1 MNWHIHIQG
10 QVQGVGFRPFVYALA
25 QRHALNGWV
34 NNTNDGVH
42 IELNAERI
50 AAQGFLDEIMAHPP
64 RLAEITSATIVE
76 VKHRA
81 FADFRII
88 HSDDSEAVN
97 LVLTPDFALCE
108 QCREEVHAPESR
120 RKGYAFTSCTDCGPR
135 YSIIR
140 TLPYDRPKTTMDAFP
155 LCGTCQAEYDDP
167 ADRRYFAQTNSCPDC
182 SIDLQ
187 LYDAAGKRLSKQQEE
202 ILEQIPQLWRA
213 GKIVA
218 IKGIGGYLLTCD
230 ANYAAVVAKLRQR
243 KHRPSK
249 PFAVMFPN
257 LDQMLQVVDL
267 DKQERD
273 LLQSPTAPIVL
284 ARLKPEQQTELSVDL
299 LAPKLNRLGVML
311 PYAPLYEILLAVYGQ
326 AIVATS
332 ANVSG
337 SPIVFQDDS
346 ALEDLVGIADYVL
359 ANERE
364 IVIPQDDSV
373 VQFTGVYKERIIM
386 RRSRGWAPSYIHPNL
401 KWSIGDALATGA
413 MLKSTFALSHRSN
426 TYISQYLG
434 DLDHFGTQE
443 HYRHCFEHLQS
454 VLTAQPKRIL
464 CDQHPEYPSTRLAE
478 AWSER
483 LNIPVQKIQHHEAHF
498 GAILGEHKLIH
509 TDQPILG
516 IIWDGT
522 GLGTD
527 GQIWGGEFFRYEN
540 YGFQR
545 YQHFAY
551 FPSLA
556 GDKMAKEPRLAA
568 LAISAGSE
576 ALQQSLKQ
584 RFSAQEWR
592 IYQNR
597 LNRTGSLLSSSVGRL
612 FDAVAALVLGA
623 DRQSYEGEAAIQLQ
637 ALAEEYTALNG
648 LDNLTHYTIEQSTG
662 AIPTRQLLNAVY
674 LDLNAGKPK
683 ACVAAKFHLS
693 LVMIIKSVAAE
704 QNIRQLAFSGGVF
717 QNGLLVD
724 LLHHYLAADYR
735 LYFHQQLSP
744 NDENISFGQMVCA
757 EINHQRELSTTKTQ
771 DHVLSNPR

>member
-42 IELNAERI
+42 IELNAERT
-50 AAQGFLDEIMAHPP
+50 AAQAFLDEIVAHPP
-64 RLAEITSATIVE
+64 RLAQITSTTIVE
-76 VKHRA
+76 VDHRA

-88 HSDDSEAVN
+88 HSDASEEVN
-97 LVLTPDFALCE
+97 LALTPDFALCE
-108 QCREEVHAPESR
+108 QCREDVHHPESR
-120 RKGYAFTSCTDCGPR
+120 RQNYAFTSCTDCGPR

-140 TLPYDRPKTTMDAFP
+140 TLPYDRPTTTMDAFP

-167 ADRRYFAQTNSCPDC
+167 ADRRYFAQTNSCPEC
-182 SIDLQ
+182 SINLQ
-187 LYDAAGKRLSKQQEE
+187 LYDASGTLLSEQQKDV
-202 ILEQIPQLWRA
+202 LERIPQLWQE

-230 ANYAAVVAKLRQR
+230 ASYAAVVAKLRQR

-257 LDQMLQVVDL
+257 LDQMAQVVEL
-267 DKQERD
+267 DEQEKA

-284 ARLKPEQQTELSVDL
+284 ARIKPEQQTALSVDL

-311 PYAPLYEILLAVYGQ
+311 PYAPLYEILLATYGQ

-346 ALEDLVGIADYVL
+346 ALEDLAGIADYVL
-359 ANERE
+359 ANDRE

-373 VQFTGVYKERIIM
+373 VQFTSRYKECIIM
-386 RRSRGWAPSYIHPNL
+386 RRSRGWAPSYIHPSL
-401 KWSIGDALATGA
+401 KWNIGDVFATGA

-434 DLDHFGTQE
+434 DLDHFVTQE

-454 VLTAQPKRIL
+454 VLSAQPKRIL
-464 CDQHPEYPSTRLAE
+464 CDQHPDYPSTRLAE
-478 AWSER
+478 TWSER
-483 LNIPVQKIQHHEAHF
+483 LNIPLQKIQHHEAHF
-498 GAILGEHKLIH
+498 GAILGEHNLIH
-509 TDQPILG
+509 NAQPILG

-545 YQHFAY
+545 CQHFAY

-576 ALQQSLKQ
+576 ALQTSLKQ

-612 FDAVAALVLGA
+612 FDAVATLVLGA

-637 ALAEEYTALNG
+637 ALAEEYIALHG
-648 LDNLTHYTIEQSTG
+648 LDDLTYYTINQTTG
-662 AIPTRQLLNAVY
+662 FIPTQQLLSEVY
-674 LDLNAGKPK
+674 LDLNTGQTKE
-683 ACVAAKFHLS
+683 CVAAKFHLS
-693 LVMIIKSVAAE
+693 LVMIIKSVAVE
-704 QNIRQLAFSGGVF
+704 QNIGQLAFSGGVF
-717 QNGLLVD
+717 QNALLVD

-757 EINHQRELSTTKTQ
+757 EINHYQELSTTKKKH
-771 DHVLSNPR
+771 HVLSNPR